1 MISKEKLKE
10 YAKIKGYNLGQA
22 EKDYFQE
29 IILSIIYN
37 EFGKELVFKGGTALS
52 KCYGFDRFSEDL
64 DFNANTTSDFEKIIS
79 LGLKRHLLEFEIDS
93 KEFKDAI
100 KLIYRI
106 NGSLYNGQPTTKC
119 KIVIDLS
126 LREKIITQPNTK
138 RIGLIIEE
146 IPSFDVVAMA
156 EEEIAAEKIRAL
168 ITRNK
173 ARDIRKNIEIISA
186 IREDR
191 EAVETAEV
199 DIVFPGE
206 MNYIM
211 VRLAKKNQ
219 VAVGFDFHP
228 LLHSSGKGRGRLLG
242 DYLQTARLVRKYKA
256 PFLLTSGA
264 KSEWELRSPS
274 ELVAFGKV
282 LGFSEADAKE
292 ALSGKILERNRKRL
306 GKGWVMPGVEE
317 K

>member
-1 MISKEKLKE
+1 M
-10 YAKIKGYNLGQA
+10 
-22 EKDYFQE
+22 
-29 IILSIIYN
+29 
-37 EFGKELVFKGGTALS
+37 EF
-52 KCYGFDRFSEDL
+52 FD
-64 DFNANTTSDFEKIIS
+64 
-79 LGLKRHLLEFEIDS
+79 LGLRCSDSGVFSMAKKLGFSGVGVLLPWEKGVFDIAKGIRGEGIAVGV
-93 KEFKDAI
+93 E
-100 KLIYRI
+100 
-106 NGSLYNGQPTTKC
+106 
-119 KIVIDLS
+119 LS
-126 LREKIITQPNTK
+126 SGI
-138 RIGLIIEE
+138 
-146 IPSFDVVAMA
+146 
-156 EEEIAAEKIRAL
+156 
-168 ITRNK
+168 RNK